1 MSALQAGVRAP
12 EMKLNYLDG
21 RKFVLTEALKSG
33 PVVAAFFKVSCPV
46 CQYAFPYYERM
57 FKAYGKSGRVTFVGI
72 SQDDAENTAA
82 FNQQFGVT
90 FPALLDLQKEKYPVS
105 SAYGLTNVPTIFLI
119 SADGGIEF
127 SCVSWSKPDMEEL
140 AGKLAEF
147 NGAASGPFFPAGEKV
162 AEFKPG

>member
-12 EMKLNYLDG
+12 EIKLNHLDG
-21 RKFVLTEALKSG
+21 RKFVLTEALKAG

-57 FKAYGKSGRVTFVGI
+57 FRAYGQSGKVTFVGI
-72 SQDDAENTAA
+72 SQDDAADTRA
-82 FNQQFGVT
+82 FNKQFGVT
-90 FPALLDLQKEKYPVS
+90 FPVVLDTEAEKYS
-105 SAYGLTNVPTIFLI
+105 ASNAYGLTNVPTIFLI

-140 AGKLAEF
+140 LSKLAEANNATPVPVF
-147 NGAASGPFFPAGEKV
+147 AAGEKV